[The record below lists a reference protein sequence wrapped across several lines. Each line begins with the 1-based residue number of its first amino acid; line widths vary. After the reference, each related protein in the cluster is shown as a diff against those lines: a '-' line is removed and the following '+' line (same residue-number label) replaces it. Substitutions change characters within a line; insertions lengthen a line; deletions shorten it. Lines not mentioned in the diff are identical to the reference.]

1 MKETEYVQKDLGA
14 ARWLEASSR
23 LMKTILVLRHGKSD
37 WSDSF
42 QADFD
47 RPLAKRGRKDAPRMG
62 EVLAL
67 FQCVP
72 DRILSSPALRAR
84 QTADLAAEACG
95 YGRSIHWEDAFYG
108 GGSHDLIAA
117 LQRLPDAVERPMLI
131 GHNPT
136 LEETVALLLGRGGVG
151 WNEEFAIRLPTA
163 GLVCIDAGVVDWADL
178 EPGDGTLRW
187 FLIPRL
193 VKAIQ

>member
-1 MKETEYVQKDLGA
+1 
-14 ARWLEASSR
+14 
-23 LMKTILVLRHGKSD
+23 
-37 WSDSF
+37 
-42 QADFD
+42 
-47 RPLAKRGRKDAPRMG
+47 MG

-72 DRILSSPALRAR
+72 DRILSSTALRAR

-95 YGRSIHWEDAFYG
+95 YRRSIHWEDSFYG

-151 WNEEFAIRLPTA
+151 WNEDFTIRLPTA
-163 GLVCIDAGVVDWADL
+163 GLVCIDAGAVDWADL

>member
-1 MKETEYVQKDLGA
+1 
-14 ARWLEASSR
+14 
-23 LMKTILVLRHGKSD
+23 MKTVLILRHAKSD
-37 WSDSF
+37 WSVPYE
-42 QADFD
+42 ADFD
-47 RPLAKRGRKDAPRMG
+47 RPLANRGLKDAPRMG

-72 DRILSSPALRAR
+72 DRILSSPATRAE
-84 QTADLAAEACG
+84 QTAKLVARACG
-95 YGRSIHWEDAFYG
+95 YQRSIHWHDSFYG

-117 LQRLPDAVERPMLI
+117 LQCLTDAIERPMLI

-136 LEETVALLLGRGGVG
+136 LEETVALLLGRGEAE
-151 WNEEFAIRLPTA
+151 WNEDFVIRIPTA
-163 GLVCIDAGVVDWADL
+163 GLVCIDVNVVDWADL

-187 FLIPRL
+187 FLIPKL

>member
-1 MKETEYVQKDLGA
+1 MKEAEYVQKDPDA
-14 ARWLEASSR
+14 AGWLEASSR

-37 WSDSF
+37 WSEPF
-42 QADFD
+42 RADFD

-84 QTADLAAEACG
+84 QTADLAAEAC
-95 YGRSIHWEDAFYG
+95 
-108 GGSHDLIAA
+108 
-117 LQRLPDAVERPMLI
+117 AVERPMLI